1 MSLQKTIAEVKK
13 RIDAI
18 SRSDMR
24 NILKF
29 QFQTGTRLSEV
40 IGKYAITKDDLTLM
54 NYKGNDLALFTIKTA
69 KKNGRPRIVALPL
82 SDTWTK
88 DLVAVFASRGEGR
101 IFIKSDRSVE
111 MHATEYFKGLTYLIE
126 EYGDKKTG
134 TFVPEHERQGVTH
147 FLRHLR
153 STQLTV
159 ENGFSEN
166 DRAIFFG
173 WFIKGMGKR
182 YMFELWLQW
191 SSYINKL
198 LKL

>member
-1 MSLQKTIAEVKK
+1 MSLQVTIAEVKR

-18 SRSDMR
+18 PRSDMR

-40 IGKYAITKDDLTLM
+40 VGKYAITKQDLTQT
-54 NYKGNDLALFTIKTA
+54 NYRGYDLALFTVHTA

-82 SDTWTK
+82 SDSWTK
-88 DLVAVFASRGEGR
+88 DLVTTFEDKREGKVF
-101 IFIKSDRSVE
+101 FKSDRSVE
-111 MHATEYFKGLTYLIE
+111 THASEYFKGLTYMIE
-126 EYGDKKTG
+126 DYGNKKND
-134 TFVPEHERQGVTH
+134 TFVAEHERQGVTH

-159 ENGFSEN
+159 ENGFSET

-191 SSYINKL
+191 SSYVDKL
-198 LKL
+198 LRS